1 MILLIKN
8 MVCRHCAQTVERTLR
23 SLGLDVRS
31 VELGAAEISDD
42 PDEKTL
48 RLIASALEDEGFE
61 LIQSR
66 EAATVEAIK
75 HRLIELSRT
84 DGEQRRNISEVLEG
98 ISGMGYTALS
108 RLFSQIEGRSIENYF
123 MSLRIERVK
132 ELIKYRKLTLSE
144 IAWLT
149 GYSSVAHLSAQF
161 KRQTGLTPTQF
172 RDLGTR
178 KPLPE
183 V

>member
-1 MILLIKN
+1 MTILIKN
-8 MVCRHCAQTVERTLR
+8 MVCRHCVETVRKVFG
-23 SLGLDVRS
+23 SLGIELRGADLGS
-31 VELGAAEISDD
+31 VDTVADLTPEQT
-42 PDEKTL
+42 EKLT
-48 RLIASALEDEGFE
+48 AALEAEGFE
-61 LIQSR
+61 LIRSR
-66 EAATVEAIK
+66 EAETVETMK

-84 DGEQRRNISEVLEG
+84 DGEQRRNLPEVLDG
-98 ISGMGYTALS
+98 ISGMGYAALS
-108 RLFSQIEGRSIENYF
+108 RLFSEVEGRSVENYF
-123 MSLRIERVK
+123 VSLRIERVK
-132 ELIKYRKLTLSE
+132 ELIKYRRLTLSE

-178 KPLPE
+178 TPLPE

>member
-1 MILLIKN
+1 MIILIKN
-8 MVCRHCAQTVERTLR
+8 MVCRHCVDTVRR
-23 SLGLDVRS
+23 IFDSLGIRLRNAGLGS
-31 VELGAAEISDD
+31 VETENDLDSETI
-42 PDEKTL
+42 EKVVC
-48 RLIASALEDEGFE
+48 ALESEGFE
-61 LIQSR
+61 LIRSR
-66 EAATVEAIK
+66 EAEPVETMT

-84 DGEQRRNISEVLEG
+84 DGEQRRNLPEVLEG
-98 ISGMGYTALS
+98 ISGMGYAALS
-108 RLFSQIEGRSIENYF
+108 RLFSEIEGRSVENYF

-132 ELIKYRKLTLSE
+132 ELIKYRRLTLSE
-144 IAWLT
+144 IAYLT

-178 KPLPE
+178 TPLPE